1 MDISESRRWGLVLDI
16 LADMADVERQVV
28 VQGVRPASF
37 VPDELLDRW
46 YDTFQGGHGMQQ
58 TGVSEDL
65 LGVLLDF
72 DYNLEDLMDIVPQD
86 APDRENYIRNDAAWR
101 AIRELADW
109 TLTRIIEASMP
120 EQETFSTN

>member
-1 MDISESRRWGLVLDI
+1 MDISEPRRWGLLLDI

-28 VQGVRPASF
+28 VQGVRTAGF

-46 YDTFQGGHGMQQ
+46 YDTFQGGHGMLE

-65 LGVLLDF
+65 LGILLDF

-109 TLTRIIEASMP
+109 TVTRIAEASMP
-120 EQETFSTN
+120 EEETFSTN

>member
-1 MDISESRRWGLVLDI
+1 
-16 LADMADVERQVV
+16 